1 MRIEMESLIRA
12 KSLRSRKENKV
23 EKVKSLKAPME
34 VYERLE
40 EIAKGGYEKLS
51 KEDSAYFLKCF
62 GLFDKGE
69 HFMLRVR
76 VPIGQLNYEQTKRI
90 GEVAREFGEDYID
103 ITTRMQ
109 IVLRYIKIENIAKV
123 INLLREVG
131 LSTFQTGVD
140 NPRNIVADPLDELA
154 YDNIIEVKPI
164 VDKFQEMTIE
174 NPEWISVLP
183 RKFNTGILGSLSNSV

>member
-1 MRIEMESLIRA
+1 
-12 KSLRSRKENKV
+12 
-23 EKVKSLKAPME
+23 ME

-51 KEDSAYFLKCF
+51 KEDSAYLWKCF

-90 GEVAREFGEDYID
+90 GEVARDFGEDYID

-140 NPRNIVADPLDELA
+140 NPRNIVADH
-154 YDNIIEVKPI
+154 
-164 VDKFQEMTIE
+164 
-174 NPEWISVLP
+174 
-183 RKFNTGILGSLSNSV
+183 